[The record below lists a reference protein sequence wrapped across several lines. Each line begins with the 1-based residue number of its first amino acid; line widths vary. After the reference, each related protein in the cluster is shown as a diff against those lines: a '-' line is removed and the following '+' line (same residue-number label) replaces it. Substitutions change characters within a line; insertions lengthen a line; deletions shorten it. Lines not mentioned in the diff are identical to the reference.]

1 MDGGKAGENTAL
13 KSIQMDD
20 GGGVFTPGRGGA

>member
-1 MDGGKAGENTAL
+1 MEGGKAGENTAM
-13 KSIQMDD
+13 KSILMDD